1 MITAL
6 RFRPLIGFDEFHE
19 QWVAQPLGAR
29 SAGLAQRS
37 ARVRLPTLI
46 GVPRQGDERI
56 VTVPNAISIARLL
69 CVPVFLWLLFGRHN
83 RAAAA
88 SLLAVLGCTDWIDG
102 FIARRFDQGS
112 TLGKIIDPVA
122 DRILLGVGVAGILID
137 RSVPVW
143 LGVAVV
149 AREALVSVTVLILA
163 ALGAKRIDVQWVGKA
178 GTFGFMLAFPL
189 FLAHHSTFSWRGVA
203 DDLAWVCAIP
213 ALCFSYY
220 AAFTY
225 IPIARRALLAG
236 RSGREAVV

>member
-1 MITAL
+1 MITA
-6 RFRPLIGFDEFHE
+6 FRVLFVIGFDEFAPR
-19 QWVAQPLGAR
+19 WAQVPVSHR
-29 SAGLAQRS
+29 SALGRPTCMDAYTQRV
-37 ARVRLPTLI
+37 ARH
-46 GVPRQGDERI
+46 GDDRI
-56 VTVPNAISIARLL
+56 ATVPNAISAARLL
-69 CVPVFLWLLFGRHN
+69 CVPIFLWLLFGRHN

-102 FIARRFDQGS
+102 YIARHFDQGS

-149 AREALVSVTVLILA
+149 AREALVSIAVLVIA
-163 ALGAKRIDVQWVGKA
+163 AMGARRIDVQWVGKA

-189 FLAHHSTFSWRGVA
+189 FLAHRSTFSWRGVA
-203 DDLAWVCAIP
+203 DDFAWLCAIP
-213 ALCFSYY
+213 ALAFSYY

-225 IPIARRALLAG
+225 IPLARNALREG
-236 RSGREAVV
+236 RQSRGAAA